1 MNPDEY
7 AELVEQLTADRLAV
21 SDTAHCASLLARLN
35 GLRSWVESRT
45 LAVTRRL
52 NELADQSPGIF
63 PEQILADATRVS
75 LNQALQPFKR
85 AEAVELMPTFGA
97 ALADGAVNVDHVN
110 LLARGV
116 AGLDTGH
123 QGTALG
129 S

>member
-1 MNPDEY
+1 MRRCS
-7 AELVEQLTADRLAV
+7 AQ
-21 SDTAHCASLLARLN
+21 LN

-97 ALADGAVNVDHVN
+97 ALTAGAVNVDHVN

-116 AGLDTGH
+116 ASLD
-123 QGTALG
+123 QAAKERLVG